1 MFDTIKKRE
10 KVSEG
15 IITQIRDA
23 ILGGGL
29 KPGDRL
35 DSEKVLMEKFGV
47 SKASLREALRV
58 LEAMGLIEIRKG
70 VSGGVFVSEVSL
82 RTTIMGIL
90 NFLHFQPV
98 LCKEVSTLRYIIEP
112 PIAQI
117 AALIRE
123 DSDIL
128 NLKNIINSNEP
139 SASLDFHR
147 HLVRISKNPLL
158 ILVIDFIG
166 GYMGSLK
173 AKLGLGEDFYEAI
186 CRHHA
191 EIVDCLAD
199 RDPEGAS
206 LAMTKDIL
214 AVDKYLSKVTGVTCF
229 DPSVI
234 SPSDIN
240 NARIIINSCTLESGD
255 QEESDCEKQWQDG
268 C

>member
-1 MFDTIKKRE
+1 MFETIKKRE

-29 KPGDRL
+29 KPGDSL

-70 VSGGVFVSEVSL
+70 ISGGVFVSEVSL

-98 LCKEVSTLRYIIEP
+98 LCKEVTTLRYIVEP

-117 AALIRE
+117 AALMRD
-123 DSDIL
+123 DSDIQKL
-128 NLKNIINSNEP
+128 ESIINSNEL
-139 SASLDFHR
+139 SAGLNFHR

-173 AKLGLGEDFYEAI
+173 SKLGLGEDFYDAI
-186 CRHHA
+186 CRHHG
-191 EIVDCLAD
+191 EIVECLIN

-206 LAMTKDIL
+206 LAMIKDIL
-214 AVDKYLSKVTGVTCF
+214 AVDHYLSKVIGVTCF
-229 DPSVI
+229 DPSEI
-234 SPSDIN
+234 KPIN
-240 NARIIINSCTLESGD
+240 NARLFLNPSISESED
-255 QEESDCEKQWQDG
+255 QEDLSSEKPWQDG

>member
-1 MFDTIKKRE
+1 MFETVKKRE

-35 DSEKVLMEKFGV
+35 DSEKVLMDKFGV

-58 LEAMGLIEIRKG
+58 LEVMGLIEIRKG

-82 RTTIMGIL
+82 RTTITGIL

-98 LCKEVSTLRYIIEP
+98 LCKEISTLRYIIEP

-117 AALIRE
+117 AAILRE

-128 NLKNIINSNEP
+128 KLKKIISSNEM
-139 SASLDFHR
+139 SAGLDFHR

-186 CRHHA
+186 CRHHE
-191 EIVDCLAD
+191 EIVDCLISK
-199 RDPEGAS
+199 DPTGAS
-206 LAMTKDIL
+206 LAMMKDIL
-214 AVDKYLSKVTGVTCF
+214 AVDKYLSKVTGVTVLI
-229 DPSVI
+229 PRRL
-234 SPSDIN
+234 SPQTSIMPGF
-240 NARIIINSCTLESGD
+240 L
-255 QEESDCEKQWQDG
+255 
-268 C
+268 

>member
-1 MFDTIKKRE
+1 MFETIKKRE

-35 DSEKVLMEKFGV
+35 DSEKMLMEKFGV

-58 LEAMGLIEIRKG
+58 LEVLGLIEIRKG

-98 LCKEVSTLRYIIEP
+98 LCKEVTTLRYIIEP

-117 AALIRE
+117 AALVRE

-128 NLKNIINSNEP
+128 KLKEIINSSSP
-139 SASLDFHR
+139 SAGLDFHR

-173 AKLGLGEDFYEAI
+173 AKLGLGEDFYDAI
-186 CRHHA
+186 CRHHG
-191 EIVDCLAD
+191 EIVDCLIE
-199 RDPEGAS
+199 RDPTGAS
-206 LAMTKDIL
+206 SAMTKDIIT
-214 AVDKYLSKVTGVTCF
+214 VDKYLSEVTGVTCF
-229 DPSVI
+229 DPSEIKVQDI
-234 SPSDIN
+234 NTARLFTNSCASPS
-240 NARIIINSCTLESGD
+240 EG
-255 QEESDCEKQWQDG
+255 
-268 C
+268 